1 MTRKLLLDVDTG
13 IDDALAI
20 TYALSQ
26 KAGDLIAV
34 STVFGNTELKT
45 ATKNTLDLLSLF
57 GREDIPVYPGA
68 AHPWEKAEWIVN
80 EHLHRLHG
88 YNGIGDVR
96 LPSSSRNAEEES
108 ASDAMIRLCREYQ
121 KDLTLV
127 CVGPLTNLADALKK
141 DEEALHLCEKIVIM
155 GGALTIR
162 GNATPYS
169 EANIHNDPEAA
180 KYVLESDLPLVLI
193 GLDVTLK
200 TIITGSDIASWKE
213 IDTDKSEL
221 LYGAA
226 AYYYTGEFGDVIG
239 GAMHD
244 PLAYACALYPELIKD
259 SLPICLTVDLEGES
273 RGRTV
278 TDRDLL
284 NKEHKTTQYALDVDE
299 KAFLDSFTSSIRD
312 ILR

>member
-34 STVFGNTELKT
+34 STIFGNTELKT

-57 GREDIPVYPGA
+57 GREDIPV
-68 AHPWEKAEWIVN
+68 
-80 EHLHRLHG
+80 HG

-96 LPSSSRNAEEES
+96 LPSSSKKAEEES
-108 ASDAMIRLCREYQ
+108 APDAMIRLCREYQ